1 MSKRDT
7 TNKAM
12 TKEEVI
18 AAINQ
23 LARRLGR
30 PPSLKELLRATKV
43 TKHAIRMTFLTYR
56 DALAA
61 CGLSGLGYRL
71 ALRELFQDWAGVARK
86 VGKIPT
92 ITEYGKHGKH
102 SYAPLLKQFGSWLQV
117 PAGLLHYAREH
128 KLEAEWKDVME
139 LLSRHAQPAP
149 GFCNV
154 PARTKQPAS
163 KPRILPDQPI
173 YGAPFWNAP
182 LAMAPT
188 NENGVIF
195 LFGAMARDLGF
206 MMLRL
211 QTGFPD
217 GEAFREVEPGRWQR
231 VRIEFEYESR
241 NFLKHSHPIT
251 GCDVIVCW
259 KNNWPDCPLEVIELS
274 KEFARIGGMGI
285 AE

>member
-1 MSKRDT
+1 
-7 TNKAM
+7 M

-23 LARRLGR
+23 LARSLGR

-149 GFCNV
+149 GFCTT
-154 PARTKQPAS
+154 PARTRPAAS

-195 LFGAMARDLGF
+195 LFGAMARDLEDEDRKST
-206 MMLRL
+206 RL
-211 QTGFPD
+211 NSSHTVISYA
-217 GEAFREVEPGRWQR
+217 AF
-231 VRIEFEYESR
+231 S
-241 NFLKHSHPIT
+241 LKK
-251 GCDVIVCW
+251 
-259 KNNWPDCPLEVIELS
+259 KNIS
-274 KEFARIGGMGI
+274 KY
-285 AE
+285 